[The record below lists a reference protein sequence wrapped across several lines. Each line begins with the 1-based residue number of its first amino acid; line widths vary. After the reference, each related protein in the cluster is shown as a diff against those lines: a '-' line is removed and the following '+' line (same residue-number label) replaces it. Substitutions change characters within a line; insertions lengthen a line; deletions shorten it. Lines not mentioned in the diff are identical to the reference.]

1 MVYIPFEVFALQ
13 SISEV
18 FSSADVPKVPSFT
31 TLDIVVVLLVLVQPD
46 LRTRDL
52 LTSSDW
58 LETGHVV

>member
-18 FSSADVPKVPSFT
+18 FSSTDVPKVPSFT

-46 LRTRDL
+46 LKTRDL
-52 LTSSDW
+52 LMSSDW
-58 LETGHVV
+58 SETGHVI